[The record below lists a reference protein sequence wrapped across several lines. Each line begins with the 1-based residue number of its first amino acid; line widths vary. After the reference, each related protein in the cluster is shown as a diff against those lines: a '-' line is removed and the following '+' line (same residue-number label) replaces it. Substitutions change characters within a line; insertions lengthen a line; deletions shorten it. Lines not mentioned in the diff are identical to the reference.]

1 MALSMEEQRILAEI
15 ERGLAGEAPL
25 LAARLSAFKHP
36 GIAITLRL
44 RRARL
49 MASVASVIAVAAVSV
64 VAYLF
69 VPFAHRAPARI
80 QGPGAPAI
88 TETGT
93 KASSGTSPRPGGGQ
107 GGSTRQTVPG
117 STIGPVPGSSPGA
130 TRASSSGTWPGSWPG
145 AASGSRSGA
154 AGSRQDSPR
163 AGGTRAPA
171 VSRSSASS
179 ASAAASAP
187 AK

>member
-15 ERGLAGEAPL
+15 ERGLADEDPL

-49 MASVASVIAVAAVSV
+49 VASVASVIAVAAVSI

-80 QGPGAPAI
+80 QVPGAPAI

-93 KASSGTSPRPGGGQ
+93 RASPGTLPRQGTGQ
-107 GGSTRQTVPG
+107 SASTRQAGPG
-117 STIGPVPGSSPGA
+117 SSIGPVPGSSPG
-130 TRASSSGTWPGSWPG
+130 TVRASSGTSPG
-145 AASGSRSGA
+145 AASGA
-154 AGSRQDSPR
+154 AGSRQNQPA
-163 AGGTRAPA
+163 AGASRAPA
-171 VSRSSASS
+171 SSRSSAGP
-179 ASAAASAP
+179 ASTAASAP
-187 AK
+187 AR

>member
-15 ERGLAGEAPL
+15 ERGLADEDPL

-49 MASVASVIAVAAVSV
+49 VASVASVIAVAAVSI

-80 QGPGAPAI
+80 QVPGAPAI

-93 KASSGTSPRPGGGQ
+93 RASPGTLPRQGTGQ
-107 GGSTRQTVPG
+107 SASTRQAGPG
-117 STIGPVPGSSPGA
+117 SSIGPVPGSSPG
-130 TRASSSGTWPGSWPG
+130 TVRASSGTSP
-145 AASGSRSGA
+145 GA
-154 AGSRQDSPR
+154 AGSRQNQPA
-163 AGGTRAPA
+163 AGASRAPA
-171 VSRSSASS
+171 SSRSSAGP
-179 ASAAASAP
+179 ASTAASVP
-187 AK
+187 AR